1 MIRKSLL
8 RPWPPAPWSCS
19 NCIARSRLQTGSTR
33 AISSKTP
40 ATDVRKNAVGI
51 QMISKRLHE
60 QLFPKGCS
68 GPRREQEALAK
79 DHLKKWELFG
89 KALDPLPDTA
99 TDLPKLTADNIL
111 DHFEVLG
118 REQSQWV
125 TDKSR
130 EMAECDLPPLPTNWK
145 VGKSAEGW
153 TRYDTRQAS
162 CKPERVGAPAGDVLI
177 FDTEVMYK
185 ISPYP
190 VMAIAASKDHW
201 YCWIAPGLFSH
212 SDAHPF
218 EPSTM
223 IPIGDPDRKR
233 VIIGHHIAYD
243 RARVLEEYR
252 LRPTQFAFIDTMSMH
267 CAIGGLSSQQ
277 RPAWHLYQKMKLD
290 GLDFPM
296 SESVF
301 ESGDTIDWEDVSS
314 PNGLK
319 TVADLYLGEK
329 IDKSAREAFATT
341 DVDEILG
348 NFEELLTYCATDV
361 EITHRLFR
369 KLLPKFLEKCPHP
382 ASFAGMLHMGKGY
395 LPISR
400 DWDKYCELS
409 EKKYEEYQDDISARL
424 LALAEDALKAGAN
437 GHWKDDPWLRNLDWD
452 VKAVRMTKPKIKN
465 GVVIKEARPHRG
477 QKKAGGG
484 KPQWF
489 ADLIGTNET
498 EPRITL
504 SKRVAPYLLK
514 LKWNG
519 FPVFWTKKYGWTYGV
534 SKTDPSDVKVAGTAC
549 RFSLSKEEEEA
560 AEDNP
565 PFDPLARPDFNY
577 YRVPHP
583 RGEGYNC
590 GSPLSKSYI
599 SAFEDGTLTSHYDK
613 AKYIL
618 AQNAECAYWKSAKQ
632 RVHDQFKYWK
642 AHELGDDVKA
652 ANGTDYGV
660 ILPQSIVMGTVTR
673 RAVERTWMTAA
684 NAKKNRIGSE
694 LKSQVQAPAGYKIVG
709 ADVDSEELWI
719 ASLLGDAQ
727 FAIHGATAIGFMTLQ
742 GTKKQGTDLH
752 TVTGKILGISR
763 DSAKMF
769 NYARIYGAGVK
780 YAVQLLLQHS
790 PGMAKEQAEAKAG
803 ELYGKTKGKKF
814 KLKVDGKTT
823 PIWHG
828 GSETFMF
835 NQLEQ
840 IAVSA
845 VPTTPVLRCAIP
857 DSLMPKYVKDKF
869 MTSRVNW
876 AVQSSGVDYLHL
888 LLVSMDYLMR
898 RLKIDG
904 RFMVSIHDEVR
915 YLVKEEQSI
924 LAAYCLQIAN
934 LWVRAAFSA
943 SVGIHDVPAS
953 AAFFSSVDIDHCL
966 RKEVDMSCVTPSN
979 QTVLLPGRSVDI
991 YDIEKEILERKQ
1003 ETGQSSLW
1011 ERELP
1016 SIQALRPA
1024 KEVNPRSQMATI
1036 AAPPEIY
1043 KLLLTSDKKED
1054 VRLRIQM
1061 SSDESEVQSLQKTL
1075 RDLSAVA
1082 VKLHKTSK
1090 EKLPVKPIS
1099 ASPSPE
1105 AARDNPKPK
1114 NPDGKKGKKKGRPA
1128 KTPASSETVPTSS
1141 PTPSITT
1148 IAKKEAITNTCEVP
1162 WSPTTSS
1169 PTPSITATA
1178 KEEAVTNTCEVS
1190 IAHLPVITPRN
1201 QNTAASDR
1209 QLMDYNSGV

>member
-1 MIRKSLL
+1 MMRKSLL
-8 RPWPPAPWSCS
+8 KLWAPVPWSCS
-19 NCIARSRLQTGSTR
+19 GCIAHSRLPAGSAR

-40 ATDVRKNAVGI
+40 AADVRKNAVGI

-60 QLFPKGCS
+60 QLFPKRCT
-68 GPRREQEALAK
+68 GPRPEQEELAK
-79 DHLKKWELFG
+79 EHLKKWELFG
-89 KALDPLPDTA
+89 KAQDPLPDPA

-111 DHFEVLG
+111 DHFKVLS
-118 REQSQWV
+118 REQSQWAM
-125 TDKSR
+125 DKSR
-130 EMAECDLPPLPTNWK
+130 EMAESDLPPLPTKWK
-145 VGKSAEGW
+145 IGKSAEGW
-153 TRYDTRQAS
+153 MRYDTRQS
-162 CKPERVGAPAGDVLI
+162 SSKPQRVDAPAGDALI
-177 FDTEVMYK
+177 FDTEVLYK

-212 SDAHPF
+212 SDTHPF

-223 IPIGDPDRKR
+223 IPLGEPDRKR

-252 LRPTQFAFIDTMSMH
+252 LRPTQFAFVDTMSMH

-277 RPAWHLYQKMKLD
+277 RPAWHLHQKMKIE
-290 GLDFPM
+290 GLDYPM
-296 SESVF
+296 SESVL
-301 ESGDTIDWEDVSS
+301 ESGDTNDWEDVSS
-314 PNGLK
+314 PNSLK

-329 IDKSAREAFATT
+329 IDKAAREAFATT
-341 DVDEILG
+341 DVGEILED
-348 NFEELLTYCATDV
+348 FEELLTYCATDV
-361 EITHRLFR
+361 AITHRLFR

-395 LPISR
+395 LPISK

-409 EKKYEEYQDDISARL
+409 EKKYDEYQDDISARL
-424 LALAEDALKAGAN
+424 SSLAKDALKAGAN
-437 GHWKDDPWLRNLDWD
+437 EKWKHDPWLRNLDWD
-452 VKAVRMTKPKIKN
+452 VKTVRMTKPKLKN

-477 QKKAGGG
+477 QKAGGG
-484 KPQWF
+484 KPKWY
-489 ADLIGTNET
+489 ADLIATGET

-534 SKTDPSDVKVAGTAC
+534 SKTDPSEMKVAGTAC
-549 RFSLSKEEEEA
+549 RFSTSKEEEVE

-565 PFDPLARPDFNY
+565 PYDPLARPDFNY

-613 AKYIL
+613 AKHIL

-642 AHELGDDVKA
+642 AHELGGDVKA
-652 ANGTDYGV
+652 ANGADYGV

-803 ELYGKTKGKKF
+803 ELYDKTKGKKF
-814 KLKVDGKTT
+814 KLKVDGKSTQ
-823 PIWHG
+823 IWHG

-840 IAVSA
+840 IAVSE
-845 VPTTPVLRCAIP
+845 VPTTPVLRCVIP

-979 QTVLLPGRSVDI
+979 QTALLPGRSVDI

-1003 ETGQSSLW
+1003 TTAQSSLW
-1011 ERELP
+1011 ESELP
-1016 SIQALRPA
+1016 TLQALEPA
-1024 KEVNPRSQMATI
+1024 KTVSPSSDRTTFK
-1036 AAPPEIY
+1036 APPELY
-1043 KLLLTSDKKED
+1043 RLFAKDNEAKD
-1054 VRLRIQM
+1054 VRLKIQM
-1061 SSDESEVQSLQKTL
+1061 SSDEREVQSLQ
-1075 RDLSAVA
+1075 
-1082 VKLHKTSK
+1082 
-1090 EKLPVKPIS
+1090 EKLRTLSKDAETFYKESKATLPEPKAFNLQSETIS
-1099 ASPSPE
+1099 ASPSSK
-1105 AARDNPKPK
+1105 AASDKKKPK
-1114 NPDGKKGKKKGRPA
+1114 EPAGKKGKKKARPA
-1128 KTPASSETVPTSS
+1128 KTKTSSETVPALSLR
-1141 PTPSITT
+1141 PTI
-1148 IAKKEAITNTCEVP
+1148 IK
-1162 WSPTTSS
+1162 
-1169 PTPSITATA
+1169 TA
-1178 KEEAVTNTCEVS
+1178 KEEARTNAQEVPWTPGS
-1190 IAHLPVITPRN
+1190 RTNPGPAPSSSGKTEVDTDVHVPIAHSTIMPPRN
-1201 QNTAASDR
+1201 QDTAATAS
-1209 QLMDYNSGV
+1209 